1 MITILLWVSI
11 AKAHWVDCSHSYSIY
26 YEPIDIVEN
35 EYGIPEDELAEVIVI
50 DNLYLPSLSINN
62 EED

>member
-11 AKAHWVDCSHSYSIY
+11 VKAHWVDCSNSFIY
-26 YEPIDIVEN
+26 YEPVEVEN

-50 DNLYLPSLSINN
+50 DNLYLPSLSIDN